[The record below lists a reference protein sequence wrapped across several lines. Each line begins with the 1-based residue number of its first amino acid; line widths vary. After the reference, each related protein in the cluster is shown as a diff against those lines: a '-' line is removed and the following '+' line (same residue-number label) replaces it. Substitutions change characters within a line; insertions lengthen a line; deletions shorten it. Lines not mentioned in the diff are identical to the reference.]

1 MNRPVRYLC
10 SFICLIS
17 TLTGPLAYAQQS
29 GLRLEGSSPS
39 GFVLRDSGNGLHLEF
54 STYAVPTLTPFN
66 VSPTQNSWTASHNTL
81 SANWSVLDSDEIHT
95 SLGLVWDS
103 NRNSAGT
110 FSEAQGSG
118 LSRSFLGLSWDSKA
132 TSESRWAL
140 SAQVGTNLFHNKN
153 CSDAFHACSSSG
165 SFGLTANPLGD
176 GLHLNPY
183 ISFGATYSF
192 DR

>member
-1 MNRPVRYLC
+1 VKRPACYFC
-10 SFICLIS
+10 SIIS
-17 TLTGPLAYAQQS
+17 LFSLLTGPMAYAQPS
-29 GLRLEGSSPS
+29 GLRLDGNSTS
-39 GFVLRDSGNGLHLEF
+39 GFTLRDTGNGLHLEF

-81 SANWSVLDSDEIHT
+81 SAKWSMLESGEIHT
-95 SLGLVWDS
+95 SLGLVWDADRS
-103 NRNSAGT
+103 SAGT

-118 LSRSFLGLSWDSKA
+118 LSRTFLGLSWDSKA

-140 SAQVGTNLFHNKN
+140 TAQVGTNLFLNKN
-153 CSDAFHACSSSG
+153 CSEAFHSCGNSG